1 MQISFSVMTFQIS
14 RHKRRIPTLSSRK
27 GGAPSSLHP
36 TVKYESGILSSCAAV
51 KQKVS
56 EKSVCHPPQILTLA
70 IGTSLSPTPAHQ
82 KTEMTMRLLILF
94 LLTASPFISWQ
105 QAATQNQ
112 INSDNI
118 PDEVRS
124 CLKTN
129 LELEINSKMNP
140 FLISGDFDGDGFT
153 DFAVQVKT
161 KKDQRKGILVCFAK
175 RAAVV
180 VGAGVSAP
188 WPQKP
193 DDR

>member
-1 MQISFSVMTFQIS
+1 
-14 RHKRRIPTLSSRK
+14 
-27 GGAPSSLHP
+27 
-36 TVKYESGILSSCAAV
+36 
-51 KQKVS
+51 
-56 EKSVCHPPQILTLA
+56 
-70 IGTSLSPTPAHQ
+70 
-82 KTEMTMRLLILF
+82 MRPLILF
-94 LLTASPFISWQ
+94 LLTVSPFISWQ

-129 LELEINSKMNP
+129 LELEIDSKMNP

-161 KKDQRKGILVCFAK
+161 RKDQRKGILVCFAK

-180 VGAGVSAP
+180 VGAGASTP
-188 WPQKP
+188 WSQKP
-193 DDR
+193 DDRWPFDSWFLVPKGSKQLSIYPKIKFDALALLIGDEGGGLMYWDGRSLHWQQEE